1 MAGRRCF
8 DRRGMETLVGIDKEV
23 TQSERRFFD
32 SREKDGANSTA
43 QRRFIAYG
51 RIDRFFQQG
60 AAAKRANRGTR
71 AGHKISP
78 ALQGT
83 SKTTAADRR
92 DDREHGGAQPE
103 NASRTRFRACH
114 RPRRLAWPRSVTAH
128 DAHRYD
134 AFEIDSRGRKAAD
147 VSLAEIAGGKREE
160 SFTSVTVR
168 TWPSLDRACL
178 TLNARES
185 RSHGRADPAPIER
198 GRTARRTSD
207 NARTKHSRTFRH
219 ER

>member
-8 DRRGMETLVGIDKEV
+8 DRRGMETLVGIDQEV

-83 SKTTAADRR
+83 SKTTAADHR

-103 NASRTRFRACH
+103 NASRTRVRTYHRA
-114 RPRRLAWPRSVTAH
+114 RRFARTRSTTAY
-128 DAHRYD
+128 DAHRSD
-134 AFEIDSRGRKAAD
+134 SFKINSRGREA
-147 VSLAEIAGGKREE
+147 VSVGLAEIAGGKREK
-160 SFTSVTVR
+160 SLASVTVGPR
-168 TWPSLDRACL
+168 SPLDGARL
-178 TLNARES
+178 TIDAGES
-185 RSHGRADPAPIER
+185 RSHGRANSAHLER
-198 GRTARRTSD
+198 GRTTCR
-207 NARTKHSRTFRH
+207 
-219 ER
+219 